1 MKQFSKRSRTLFD
14 SIKGNF
20 KLSVEASFTKLN
32 NAGGFTPL
40 VYVSQN
46 GVANL
51 NPNIYLLF
59 TYKSD
64 EYNKGN
70 FLYTSYPQLFRIREN
85 MRKMADIVL
94 ADGTFIKGDDGRL
107 RVKQELK
114 QPIILTNIGKQN
126 KWLSFTPVVTNTTE
140 EGVTTAI
147 PGVAIEFSSTGGFA
161 SVLTV
166 EEFLTIYR
174 IISDLNLSNLQA
186 QRSIAYLQTEG
197 MPIVQYPQMN
207 NQGYQRV
214 QYQQPSYQ
222 PQQYKPRQVYQ
233 PRQAYQQVDQQPFLY
248 QQNHAYSK
256 LNPVEQRQPAPQ
268 YSQPAPHIVQKQ
280 QPQQNQLPP
289 REQEKAPIMN
299 FSAVESTPVDYD
311 DDAAIDAIFNGS
323 EN

>member
-1 MKQFSKRSRTLFD
+1 MTENCYVHIPFCRSKCKYCSFVSFPRLEMKDLYLKALRKDIQTHYKNEELNTLYFGGGTP
-14 SIKGNF
+14 SI
-20 KLSVEASFTKLN
+20 
-32 NAGGFTPL
+32 
-40 VYVSQN
+40 
-46 GVANL
+46 
-51 NPNIYLLF
+51 
-59 TYKSD
+59 
-64 EYNKGN
+64 
-70 FLYTSYPQLFRIREN
+70 
-85 MRKMADIVL
+85 
-94 ADGTFIKGDDGRL
+94 
-107 RVKQELK
+107 
-114 QPIILTNIGKQN
+114 
-126 KWLSFTPVVTNTTE
+126 
-140 EGVTTAI
+140 
-147 PGVAIEFSSTGGFA
+147 
-161 SVLTV
+161 LTV

-233 PRQAYQQVDQQPFLY
+233 PRQAYQQVVDQQPSLY
-248 QQNHAYSK
+248 QQNREHFK
-256 LNPVEQRQPAPQ
+256 PNPVEQKYPTPQ